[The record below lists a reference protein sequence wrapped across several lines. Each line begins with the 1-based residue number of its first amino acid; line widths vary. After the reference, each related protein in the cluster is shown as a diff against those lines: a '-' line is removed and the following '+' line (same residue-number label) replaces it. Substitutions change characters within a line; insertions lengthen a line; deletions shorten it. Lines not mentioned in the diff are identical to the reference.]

1 MKKVL
6 LFALLGLFFASCSP
20 KRFVTHDYYRYAKSH
35 KTIAVLPFENYYT
48 GRLPKGMTMEDVEGL
63 QEAEAV
69 LFQRSLYFQLLEE
82 SRMSRKKGIRISI
95 QNIERTNTLL
105 EEAGITLKDSWNMS
119 PSKLAAALNV
129 DAVVKVD
136 LHKDFW
142 LTDGE
147 SLAIDVATEVI
158 GLAFPRLTGSNRLTR
173 TSEMYINANLIDGQ
187 EGVSLWSWNRKID
200 TDWNCETDEAIAR
213 VNHQISRRFPYRD
226 NM

>member
-1 MKKVL
+1 MKKAL
-6 LFALLGLFFASCSP
+6 LFALLGFFLASCSP
-20 KRFVTHDYYRYAKSH
+20 KKFVTHDYYRYAKSH

-48 GRLPKGMTMEDVEGL
+48 GRLPKGMTMEDLAGM

-95 QNIERTNTLL
+95 QNIERTNTIL
-105 EEAGITLKDSWNMS
+105 EEEGISLKESWNIA
-119 PSKLAAALNV
+119 PSKLAAILNV

-147 SLAIDVATEVI
+147 SFAIDVATEVI
-158 GLAFPRLTGSNRLTR
+158 GLALPRLGRSGRLTR
-173 TSEMYINANLIDGQ
+173 TSEMYINANLLDGD

-200 TDWNCETDEAIAR
+200 TDWDCETDEAIAR
-213 VNHQISRRFPYRD
+213 VNHQISKRFPYRD